1 MLKLLEECERG
12 HVGLDPVI
20 RENPVIRIT
29 LPDGD
34 GDQPPSFGVLS
45 KEPVK
50 QIQYEFGKQII
61 VSGQHAGEL
70 ADKKRE
76 RFLRVCRRLLYLFW
90 AFGRRRRRFLVVR

>member
-20 RENPVIRIT
+20 REIELYGSVAGWRRRSAAILRCP
-29 LPDGD
+29 
-34 GDQPPSFGVLS
+34 S

-76 RFLRVCRRLLYLFW
+76 RFLRVCRPLLYLFW
-90 AFGRRRRRFLVVR
+90 PSGAAGGRLLVVR